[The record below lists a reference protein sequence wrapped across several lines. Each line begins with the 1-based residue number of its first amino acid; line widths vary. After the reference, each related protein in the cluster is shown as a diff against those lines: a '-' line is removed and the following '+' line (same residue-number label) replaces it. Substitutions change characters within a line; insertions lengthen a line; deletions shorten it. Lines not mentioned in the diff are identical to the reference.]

1 MIRFFLT
8 GFLLSLVL
16 MASAQTIS
24 GTIKDAD
31 GNPVSG
37 AHIYCQGANVGEV
50 TDTKGQYSF
59 NLNGCTQVVISH
71 ISFEQKTITSTE
83 LQKNP
88 NIVLGEF
95 AFLQKPIDI
104 YSKPI
109 VALLPDTP
117 LFVHD
122 YEICDDRIF
131 MCAFFQRKLNQSVL
145 LYTDLNGRIID
156 SETLS
161 ETGDLYRDPEG
172 AVYVTQKNY
181 AYQLFTDNNR
191 ITFSESFES
200 KHVTAAREHWT
211 HSVGDSI
218 VLQYYYFRNQGVGY
232 FIRQLPDDSA
242 RLFLEFVDESAY
254 ERIAWGPYFDGNEF
268 DQRFEELIVYK
279 PVQIPIFFRKNDI
292 VAFNFIN
299 WKIQYFDLQGKL
311 LSETD
316 MQYGEKNKIQKEIYF
331 DAKSGK
337 YYGREIRNGLN
348 SLIEIDISTGKMNK
362 YFTFKGY
369 PHIEKLCV
377 SDGVLYF
384 IYKDYSG
391 DEYKRLYKSPLINM
405 VAGR

>member
-1 MIRFFLT
+1 MIRFLLT

-71 ISFEQKTITSTE
+71 ISFEQKTIASTE

-88 NIVLGEF
+88 DIVLSEF
-95 AFLQKPIDI
+95 AYLQKPIDI

-218 VLQYYYFRNQGVGY
+218 VLQYYYFKNQGVGY
-232 FIRQLPDDSA
+232 FIKQLPDDSA

-254 ERIAWGPYFDGNEF
+254 ERMAWGPFFDGNEF

-299 WKIQYFDLQGKL
+299 WKIQYFDLQGNL

-331 DAKSGK
+331 DAKNGK

-348 SLIEIDISTGKMNK
+348 SLIEIDVSTGKMIK

-369 PHIEKLCV
+369 PYIEKLCV